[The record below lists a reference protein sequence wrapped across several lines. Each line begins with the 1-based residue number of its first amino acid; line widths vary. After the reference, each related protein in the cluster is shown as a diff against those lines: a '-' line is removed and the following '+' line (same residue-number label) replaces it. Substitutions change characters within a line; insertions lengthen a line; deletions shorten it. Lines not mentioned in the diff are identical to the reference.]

1 METKLIK
8 LIQNKATELSDYV
21 SQIRKQM
28 HQFPELSFREIETAK
43 FVCSQLDKWSIP
55 YEKDI
60 CGTGIVAF
68 IKSKHYSETEE
79 CIALR
84 SELDALPIHEEN
96 THDFISKNQGVM
108 HACGHDVHTSIL
120 LGCAK
125 IISDLKDELPQ
136 SVKLIFQLGEEQL
149 PGGAS
154 LMIQEKVLEN
164 PKVKEIIALHVYP
177 EMPVGEVGF
186 KAGLYMASCD
196 EIHLEIIGKGGHG
209 ATPQNCIDPI
219 AIGAEIVMN
228 LQQIVSRKC
237 DPKIP
242 CVLSFGH
249 FEALGAT
256 NVIPSKAI
264 LKGTFRTMNEAWRNE
279 ALELIENQINSL
291 CEMNGAK
298 ADLKIIKGYPFLE
311 NNERT
316 TQKVRI
322 AAEEILGNQNV
333 KELPIR
339 LTSEDFSYYAQEIPA
354 CFFRL
359 GVRNEEKGIVFGVH
373 HPKFDVDESCF
384 EVGMKVLCNAVFQ

>member
-8 LIQNKATELSDYV
+8 LIQNKTAELSDYV

-28 HQFPELSFREIETAK
+28 HQFPELSFREVETAK

-60 CGTGIVAF
+60 CGTGIVAL
-68 IKSKHYSETEE
+68 IKSKYYSETEE

-96 THDFISKNQGVM
+96 SHDFISKNQGVM

-120 LGCAK
+120 LGSAK

-154 LMIQEKVLEN
+154 LMIKEKVLEN

-264 LKGTFRTMNEAWRNE
+264 LKGTFRTMNEVWRNE
-279 ALELIENQINSL
+279 ALELIETQINSL

-311 NNERT
+311 NNEST
-316 TQKVRI
+316 TQKVRK

-373 HPKFDVDESCF
+373 HPKFDVDERCF

>member
-8 LIQNKATELSDYV
+8 LIQSKAEEIFSEV
-21 SQIRKQM
+21 SSIRKHM
-28 HQFPELSFREIETAK
+28 HQFPELSFQEHETAK
-43 FVCSQLDKWSIP
+43 FVCDQLDKWSIP
-55 YEKDI
+55 YEKNI

-68 IKSKHYSETEE
+68 IKSKHYTESEA

-96 THDFISKNQGVM
+96 THDFISKNNGVM

-120 LGCAK
+120 LGAAK
-125 IISDLKDELPQ
+125 IISDLKEELPQ

-154 LMIQEKVLEN
+154 LMIKEKVLEN

-186 KAGLYMASCD
+186 KSGLYMASCD

-219 AIGAEIVMN
+219 AIGSQIVMN

-264 LKGTFRTMNEAWRNE
+264 LKGTFRTMNEAWREE
-279 ALELIENQINSL
+279 ALELIESQITHI

-298 ADLKIIKGYPFLE
+298 ASLNIIKGYPFLE
-311 NNERT
+311 NDAAT
-316 TQKVRI
+316 TQKVRK
-322 AAEEILGNQNV
+322 AAVEILGEDKV

-339 LTSEDFSYYAQEIPA
+339 LTSEDFSYFAQTTPA

-373 HPKFDVDESCF
+373 HPKFDVDERCF
-384 EVGMKVLCNAVFQ
+384 EVGIKVLCNAVFQ